1 MLDTVIICLVTIILV
16 ILLGYITKSNIGLWA
31 IAASYLLGAFVLE
44 IKPSDIVEMWPIKIF
59 LMLFSVT
66 FFYGYAVL
74 NGSLEKLSLK
84 VVYASR
90 RAPWLIAVVLFIIA
104 IVISGIGAGDGAT
117 VMLIPIAISIA
128 KITRMNYF
136 LAAASVVSG
145 ISIGG
150 FSPISTIGIFVR
162 ELADQV
168 GRYGPDAVNTFGNR
182 AMFQAFIL
190 FSVVFILSY
199 IIFKG
204 YKVEAPVLEK
214 PEPYNGKQIT
224 TLVVIGGFVGVL
236 LMTPLLKTL
245 FPAVP
250 FFVKLHANIY
260 LTFVAF
266 IASIVASL
274 LKLGDEKKVFMRV
287 PWHALTTICGMGMLI
302 AVIGKSGAIEMMSDY
317 LSNSDLSSGWVQVLL
332 GVFSGIMSLF
342 VSGFVVSTTF
352 FALVPGL
359 ATGLELYPGLL
370 FSAIAVGSI
379 ATSVSPFSGSGGL
392 VVASIDNEAKRNK
405 IFNGLLI
412 WPFVNISIYV
422 VLTMMGI

>member
-1 MLDTVIICLVTIILV
+1 MFDTVIICLIAIILV
-16 ILLGYITKSNIGLWA
+16 ILLGYITKTNIGLWA
-31 IAASYLLGAFVLE
+31 IAAAYLLGAFVLE

-90 RAPWLIAVVLFIIA
+90 KAPWSIAVVLFIIA

-150 FSPISTIGIFVR
+150 FSPISTIGIFLR
-162 ELADQV
+162 ELADHV
-168 GRYGPDAVNTFGNR
+168 GNYGPEAVNAYGNM
-182 AMFQAFIL
+182 AMLQSFKL
-190 FSVVFILSY
+190 FSLVFILSY

-204 YKVEAPVLEK
+204 YKVKTPVLEK

-224 TLVVIGGFVGVL
+224 TLIVIGFFVGVL
-236 LMTPLLKTL
+236 LVTPLLKTL
-245 FPAVP
+245 FPTISL
-250 FFVKLHANIY
+250 FFKLSANIY

-266 IASIVASL
+266 IASIIAGL
-274 LKLGDEKKVFMRV
+274 LKLGNEKEVFARV

-317 LSNSDLSSGWVQVLL
+317 LSNGDLSGAWVQVLL

-359 ATGLELYPGLL
+359 ATGLVLYPGLL
-370 FSAIAVGSI
+370 FSAISVGSI

-392 VVASIDNEAKRNK
+392 VVASIDNEEERNK
-405 IFNGLLI
+405 IFNALLI
-412 WPFVNISIYV
+412 WPFVNIGIYV
-422 VLTMMGI
+422 VLIVLGI

>member
-392 VVASIDNEAKRNK
+392 VVASIDNEAKRNR
-405 IFNGLLI
+405 IFNSLLI
-412 WPFVNISIYV
+412 WPFVNISIYII
-422 VLTMMGI
+422 LIIMGI

>member
-1 MLDTVIICLVTIILV
+1 MLDTVIICLIAIILV
-16 ILLGYITKSNIGLWA
+16 ILLGYITKTNIGLWA

-359 ATGLELYPGLL
+359 ATGLGLYPGLL

-392 VVASIDNEAKRNK
+392 VVASIDNEAKRNR
-405 IFNGLLI
+405 IFNSLLI
-412 WPFVNISIYV
+412 WPFVNISIYII
-422 VLTMMGI
+422 LIIMGI